1 MDYML
6 DQSMGLTALAVDAAY
21 KSLILGGTGLIR
33 VVNPPV
39 SANSSGVSGYNIAFS
54 GNYFYACTG
63 HNQWGRTLISIFSQP
78 IYCNNSSYYTNNN
91 VIYCN
96 ASGA

>member
-6 DQSMGLTALAVDAAY
+6 DQSMGLTALAVNTAY
-21 KSLILGGTGLIR
+21 NALILGGTGLIR
-33 VVNPPV
+33 VVNPPISV
-39 SANSSGVSGYNIAFS
+39 NSSGISGYNIAFS
-54 GNYFYACTG
+54 GGYFYAATG
-63 HNQWGRTLISIFSQP
+63 HNQWGRVQISNFFQP
-78 IYCNNSSYYTNNN
+78 IYCNNSSYYTNNS